1 LTSRR
6 AEKRA
11 PIQSDER
18 RGSRVRIFSAAG
30 SVLAGA
36 AAALCTALLLA
47 VPASAQGGLLL
58 ESVQSQQLAN
68 GHTRILMQFNGA
80 VTLRPNGRG
89 PTNNYVLQVPN
100 ASLAPSVAG
109 IIPVNQGVVQTVTV
123 GQFGMMLSIAVTTTA
138 PVRPTLSQGPS
149 RGLYLIDFPPAT
161 AASQSDAFAQPP
173 APPAAGVSQTR
184 IIRLH
189 YADVSEVVGVLTSNG
204 GGIAPSSTFN
214 PQPNQ
219 LGQQGVSGLGGA
231 ELNQFN
237 QPGIGGQQFQ
247 QFNQFPQQQ
256 FGQQYGDQG
265 QALGQRISDSLA
277 VDRRLNA
284 VIVSGTPEQIA
295 QAETLIR
302 LIDIPVENVLLDTQ
316 VLEVTESGAK
326 ALGLDYNQTT
336 TQPLTRIYNTQA
348 TLLSTTAGQTASNA
362 IALQTSLFLLVSKG
376 QARVLAA
383 PKILTQNGVPA
394 SILTGDSLPI
404 RVTTPVGVGG
414 VGTVSSQVEYINVGV
429 NLQILPR
436 VTGDGGVDTHV
447 FSQVSS
453 VTGFTSS
460 NDPQISTRQAQT
472 KVNVSEGQTLV
483 IGGLLQ
489 QRDIRNLQKIPI
501 LGDLPLVGALFRFY
515 TETRQDTNLIIT
527 ITPHIMAAPTPRPR

>member
-1 LTSRR
+1 M
-6 AEKRA
+6 
-11 PIQSDER
+11 
-18 RGSRVRIFSAAG
+18 RIFSAAG

-123 GQFGMMLSIAVTTTA
+123 GQFGMMLSIAVTTSA

-149 RGLYLIDFPPAT
+149 RGLYLIDFPPAA
-161 AASQSDAFAQPP
+161 AASQSDAFAQP

-214 PQPNQ
+214 PQSNQ

-265 QALGQRISDSLA
+265 QALGQRINDTLA

-284 VIVSGTPEQIA
+284 VIVTGTPEQIG